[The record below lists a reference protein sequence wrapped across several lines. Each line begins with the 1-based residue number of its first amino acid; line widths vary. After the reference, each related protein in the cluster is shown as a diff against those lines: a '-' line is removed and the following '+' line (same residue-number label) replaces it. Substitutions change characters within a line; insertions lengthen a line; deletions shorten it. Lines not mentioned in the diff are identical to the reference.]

1 MEPSILQGTLN
12 GSAAV
17 GDKRPNTDSAGS
29 FMPRRRTSTCVTSQ
43 RRVISQVKGKRRS
56 IKQEP
61 FEMVHGT
68 CELDSHVD
76 TCIAGPNCIVLEHTD
91 QVVNVSAYSEEL
103 DTMESIP
110 IVTAATAID
119 DPRTGTTTILILG
132 QALYMG
138 DKVKNTLLCPNQM
151 RAYGI
156 IVDDVPLHLAPRDK
170 PSTHS
175 IFSPKDEFTIP
186 LIMKGIFS
194 CFFTRTPTWEEIET
208 CKHVKLTD
216 EFNWDPHSGD
226 FQEQEINLVEHLKGD
241 YNIPSECRRIMQV
254 THGQHYSTQEAP
266 FFNERSLRH
275 LVSTN
280 TSKRTYKT
288 TSEKL
293 AASWNIGLETA
304 KKTLQV
310 TTQKGMRH
318 TTLPIEQ
325 CFRTRQ
331 AQL

>member
-1 MEPSILQGTLN
+1 VSNLQTQSGMEPSTLQGTLN

-29 FMPRRRTSTCVTSQ
+29 FMSRRRTSTCVTSQ

-56 IKQEP
+56 NKQEP
-61 FEMVHGT
+61 FEMV
-68 CELDSHVD
+68 
-76 TCIAGPNCIVLEHTD
+76 PNCIVLEHTD
-91 QVVNVSAYSEEL
+91 QVVNVSTYSEEL
-103 DTMESIP
+103 DTMETIP
-110 IVTAATAID
+110 IVIAATVID

-151 RAYGI
+151 RANGI
-156 IVDDVPLHLAPRDK
+156 VVNNVPLHLAPRDK

-175 IFSPKDEFTIP
+175 IFSPEDEFTIP
-186 LIMKGIFS
+186 LVMKGIFS
-194 CFFTRTPTWEEIET
+194 CFPAHTLTWEEIES

-226 FQEQEINLVEHLKGD
+226 FQEQEVNLVEHLKGD
-241 YNIPSECRRIMQV
+241 YNIPSEYRRIMQV
-254 THGQHYSTQEAP
+254 THEQHYSTQEAP
-266 FFNERSLRH
+266 FFNEWSLRH

-280 TSKRTYKT
+280 TSKRAYKT
-288 TSEKL
+288 TPEKL

-310 TTQKGMRH
+310 TTQKGMRQ
-318 TTLPIEQ
+318 TTFPIEQ
-325 CFRTRQ
+325 RFRTRQ
-331 AQL
+331 AQLR

>member
-1 MEPSILQGTLN
+1 
-12 GSAAV
+12 
-17 GDKRPNTDSAGS
+17 
-29 FMPRRRTSTCVTSQ
+29 
-43 RRVISQVKGKRRS
+43 
-56 IKQEP
+56 
-61 FEMVHGT
+61 
-68 CELDSHVD
+68 
-76 TCIAGPNCIVLEHTD
+76 VLEHTD

-194 CFFTRTPTWEEIET
+194 CFSTRTPTWEEIET

-241 YNIPSECRRIMQV
+241 YNIPSEYRRIMQV
-254 THGQHYSTQEAP
+254 THGQHYSTQKAP
-266 FFNERSLRH
+266 FFNEQSLRH
-275 LVSTN
+275 LASTN
-280 TSKRTYKT
+280 TSKRTYKM

-318 TTLPIEQ
+318 TTFPIEQ
-325 CFRTRQ
+325 RFRTRQ
-331 AQL
+331 AQLRYNYLGGRHCRFYTDTSSRQCQP